1 MSLGSIGQI
10 VTDITQEPAWE
21 TYRAWQEILD
31 LWPEVLER
39 LAIGNQS
46 VADLAQQI
54 YPRTRQGDLLL
65 VATAN
70 ASLANHCNWQRRS
83 LLVILNGK
91 LTQPLKD
98 LRFSS
103 SRWQAAAAPTA
114 TLEQIDYNQERQTC
128 PQCTCCTPQ
137 WELDRWSVCRFCIIP
152 GWKSSIKKQ

>member
-10 VTDITQEPAWE
+10 VTDITHEPAWE
-21 TYRAWQEILD
+21 AYRAWQEILD
-31 LWPEVLER
+31 VWPEVLER
-39 LAIGNQS
+39 LVIGNQS

-54 YPRTRQGDLLL
+54 YPRTRRGDLLQ

-91 LTQPLKD
+91 LTQPLQD

-103 SRWQAAAAPTA
+103 SRWQAAALPTE
-114 TLEQIDYNQERQTC
+114 TLEQIDYNHDRQRC
-128 PQCTCCTPQ
+128 PQCDCCTPQ
-137 WELDRWSVCRFCIIP
+137 WELERWSVCRFCAIP
-152 GWKSSIKKQ
+152 RWQGSAK